1 MTREGTADDPP
12 RGPENTPRIV
22 DRTKNNVTI
31 VTQIP
36 SQDPSP
42 RLPPHSYPPRGTSNC
57 RSGSRAPQDPISSR
71 LGSLAPSNDRSL
83 PEPLRSRFV
92 LSTCCATP
100 GASSSIDGAT
110 GDLTLYLSNARASA
124 PWNDVKASLRPPAT
138 SARSWARGS
147 RGAHEGR
154 AAVLPG
160 GVGRVRCDRL
170 DEAGCTLGRW
180 TPPGCARPGARAL
193 SGDLWT
199 AATRGAACTHLL
211 VRYRGSTREPP
222 RTPCRVAAR

>member
-31 VTQIP
+31 VPKIP

-124 PWNDVKASLRPPAT
+124 PWNDVKASLRPQRRLRALGHAGQEVRMKGVRQYCQVVSVECAAIAST
-138 SARSWARGS
+138 R
-147 RGAHEGR
+147 RGARWVGGHHQVARDRGP
-154 AAVLPG
+154 VL
-160 GVGRVRCDRL
+160 
-170 DEAGCTLGRW
+170 
-180 TPPGCARPGARAL
+180 
-193 SGDLWT
+193 
-199 AATRGAACTHLL
+199 
-211 VRYRGSTREPP
+211 
-222 RTPCRVAAR
+222 